1 MVETRAEGLRQPQ
14 SPHFPRVSR
23 ACQRCRRQKLKCDE
37 ARPCT
42 MCVRAGASCQSR
54 DIMNTPIRRKKRA
67 IRPQAAATSSNQHAA
82 AAANHPYEGQ
92 NYGASSSAVGFAVNI
107 FGQRATLYSSDI
119 SGIPGRASPQ
129 PNPRPEWTLEKMSMP
144 PPAVMDAALK
154 AYFDHMHWFIF
165 IFHEIEFMQ
174 SVTPLL
180 RQSSWSEASRG
191 RVIAALTAAAVGLQC
206 VAHDS
211 RWPGHSLLASF
222 SLRATSLR
230 DSLIAEVRLHV
241 LKLLD
246 ECSLESVQV
255 SLLLGTYYVFHG
267 SPGLAWNM
275 LGLSVRT
282 AYALSMHCPGGITHP
297 DPVLSQVY
305 RRTWNFIIVA
315 DTYSAMIYGRPASLD
330 AAFCHLH
337 EMTELEDTRL
347 PPTVSYLLQ
356 DPNVNGLMFHNQ
368 KYRLYEIM
376 RTTLNKVRLINL
388 QTPVSSESFASLVE
402 AIVNA
407 QTSLDAWKSGV
418 SPVLKQQYWKE
429 HPALALTANGKNP
442 SSSENRTIRH
452 LFLQS
457 QMLQLTYDSAV
468 LFINR
473 PLLEHQAKPEFRT
486 AVSEHLSAVRLSMD
500 LSLKAALRVSRV
512 SPNHHESEFSLS
524 FVLMNFFIAG
534 VILCLA
540 PTLWPF
546 STASND
552 AKAGVLRIIHASRN
566 LQTKSKIAKHTLQ
579 LLTRLVKLSLQQ
591 ELENALNSNESGS
604 DINPREQE
612 QGPSQHASP
621 SHSPRLPPT
630 EPCSSSTF
638 KGHFNPLPVNSTQSQ
653 PAVDVPFPIAGVP
666 AGDLYIEPMY
676 EGGNLNPGLGIPDSS
691 CYHQIDS
698 YMDETLGA
706 FGEML
711 FNLVPNDPYSA
722 WNWGSTF
729 R

>member
-1 MVETRAEGLRQPQ
+1 MVESRAEGVRQPQ
-14 SPHFPRVSR
+14 SPHFHRVSR

-42 MCVRAGASCQSR
+42 MCIRAGISCQSR
-54 DIMNTPIRRKKRA
+54 DITNTPIRRKKRA
-67 IRPQAAATSSNQHAA
+67 VRPQAAATLSNQHTAA
-82 AAANHPYEGQ
+82 GADRPYEGQ

-144 PPAVMDAALK
+144 APVVMDAALQ

-180 RQSSWSEASRG
+180 RQSSWSETSRG

-206 VAHDS
+206 VAHNS

-222 SLRATSLR
+222 SLQATSLT

-246 ECSLESVQV
+246 DCSLESVQV
-255 SLLLGTYYVFHG
+255 SLLLGTYYIFHG

-275 LGLSVRT
+275 LGLSVRS
-282 AYALSMHCPGGITHP
+282 AYALSMHCPGGIAHP
-297 DPVLSQVY
+297 DPVLAQVY
-305 RRTWNFIIVA
+305 RRTWNFITVA

-330 AAFCHLH
+330 AAFCNLH

-347 PPTVSYLLQ
+347 PPTVSRLLQ
-356 DPNVNGLMFHNQ
+356 DPNANGLMFHDQ
-368 KYRLYEIM
+368 KYRLYEII
-376 RTTLNKVRLINL
+376 RTALNKVRLINL
-388 QTPVSSESFASLVE
+388 RPPVSPESFASLVE

-407 QTSLDAWKSGV
+407 QASLDTWKSGV
-418 SPVLKQQYWKE
+418 SPIFNEQYWKE
-429 HPALALTANGKNP
+429 HPAFAPTGNETDP
-442 SSSENRTIRH
+442 PSSENRTFRH

-457 QMLQLTYDSAV
+457 QTLQLTYDSAV

-473 PLLEHQAKPEFRT
+473 PLLEYQAKQEFRT
-486 AVSEHLSAVRLSMD
+486 AVTEHLSAVRLSMD
-500 LSLKAALRVSRV
+500 LSLKAAFRVSRV
-512 SPNHHESEFSLS
+512 SPVHHESEFSLS

-546 STASND
+546 SNAANE
-552 AKAGVLRIIHASRN
+552 AKAGVLRIIRASRN
-566 LQTKSKIAKHTLQ
+566 FQTKSKIAKHTVQ
-579 LLTRLVKLSLQQ
+579 LLTRLAKLSLQQ
-591 ELENALNSNESGS
+591 ELENALNSSESVS
-604 DINPREQE
+604 DTNPREQE
-612 QGPSQHASP
+612 QVPSQHASP

-630 EPCSSSTF
+630 EPCSSSIF
-638 KGHFNPLPVNSTQSQ
+638 RGHFNPPSADPHLSQ
-653 PAVDVPFPIAGVP
+653 PAVDVPYPMVGMP
-666 AGDLYIEPMY
+666 AGDLCIAPMH
-676 EGGNLNPGLGIPDSS
+676 EGGNLNPGLDIPDSS

-722 WNWGSTF
+722 WNWGNNF